1 MRLPK
6 EEPARLLTLILYGGI
21 AALAVFIFFKYLF
34 SVILPFVLGF
44 LLSLLLRPAMRLIRF
59 RTNLSRKIISA
70 LLVSVCGAFVFF
82 ILYLISARLYNE
94 GRELVTRLSSN
105 MQGDTLVSLRNIPI
119 ISSLISA
126 AENTGIDVLKTAGH
140 FFEEKIPSLVGGIA
154 EFLPNLIF
162 FFAAFVFSAVYFLSD
177 YDKIRAFCRE
187 KMSGGAFSKLGFI
200 KRRGINALCGFL
212 KGYFIIMMI
221 TFAEL
226 FVGLL
231 ILGVNYALLTASVA
245 AVVDILPILGVGT
258 VLLPWALYEFS
269 VGNAVRAGGL
279 CVLFIIISGVRQ
291 FLEPAVLGKKVGL
304 HPLFSMFS
312 MYLGFKLF
320 GFVGMLF
327 FPFLSSLVGEI
338 MHSSSK
344 ES

>member
-1 MRLPK
+1 MHLPK

-21 AALAVFIFFKYLF
+21 AALAVLVFFKYLF
-34 SVILPFVLGF
+34 SVILPFALGF

-59 RTNLSRKIISA
+59 RTNVSRKIISA
-70 LLVSVCGAFVFF
+70 VLVSVCGAFVFF
-82 ILYLISARLYNE
+82 ILYLIAARLYNE
-94 GRELVTRLSSN
+94 GRELVTKLSSN
-105 MQGDTLVSLRNIPI
+105 MQGDTLVSLKNIPV

-126 AENTGIDVLKTAGH
+126 AESAGVDVLKTAGH
-140 FFEEKIPSLVGGIA
+140 FFEEKIPSLVGSIA

-177 YDKIRAFCRE
+177 YDKIRTFCRG
-187 KMSGGAFSKLGFI
+187 KLSGGMFSRLGFI
-200 KRRGINALCGFL
+200 KRKSVSALCGFL

-226 FVGLL
+226 FVGFL
-231 ILGVNYALLTASVA
+231 ILGINYALLTASVA

-338 MHSSSK
+338 IHSSSK

>member
-1 MRLPK
+1 MHLPK
-6 EEPARLLTLILYGGI
+6 EDPARLLTLILYGGVTI
-21 AALAVFIFFKYLF
+21 AVTYIFFKYLF
-34 SVILPFVLGF
+34 SVLLPFVLGF

-59 RTNLSRKIISA
+59 RTNISRKIISA
-70 LLVSVCGAFVFF
+70 ILVSVCGAFVFF
-82 ILYLISARLYNE
+82 ILYLLAARLYNE

-105 MQGDTLVSLRNIPI
+105 MQGDTLASLKNIPV
-119 ISSLISA
+119 ISSLVSA
-126 AENTGIDVLKTAGH
+126 AESAGVDILKTAGH

-177 YDKIRAFCRE
+177 YDKIRTFCRE
-187 KMSGGAFSKLGFI
+187 RLSGGMFSRLGFI
-200 KRRGINALCGFL
+200 KRTSVSALCGFL

-226 FVGLL
+226 FVGFL
-231 ILGVNYALLTASVA
+231 ILGVNYALLAASLTAL
-245 AVVDILPILGVGT
+245 VDILPILGVGT

-269 VGNAVRAGGL
+269 VGNVFRATGL
-279 CVLFIIISGVRQ
+279 CVLFIVISGVRQ
-291 FLEPAVLGKKVGL
+291 FSEPAVLGKKAGL

-312 MYLGFKLF
+312 MYLGYKLF

-327 FPFLSSLVGEI
+327 LPFLSSILGEI
-338 MHSSSK
+338 LHFSSK

>member
-1 MRLPK
+1 MHLPK

-21 AALAVFIFFKYLF
+21 AALAVLVFFKYLF

-59 RTNLSRKIISA
+59 RTNVSRKIISA
-70 LLVSVCGAFVFF
+70 VLVSVCGAFVFF
-82 ILYLISARLYNE
+82 ILYLIAARLYNE
-94 GRELVTRLSSN
+94 GRELVTKLSAN
-105 MQGDTLVSLRNIPI
+105 MQGDTLVSLKNIPV

-126 AENTGIDVLKTAGH
+126 AESAGVDVLKTAGH
-140 FFEEKIPSLVGGIA
+140 FFEEKIPSLVGSIA

-177 YDKIRAFCRE
+177 YDKIRTFCRG
-187 KMSGGAFSKLGFI
+187 KLSGGMFSRLGFI
-200 KRRGINALCGFL
+200 KRKSVSALCGFL

-226 FVGLL
+226 FVGFL
-231 ILGVNYALLTASVA
+231 ILGINYALLTASVA

-327 FPFLSSLVGEI
+327 FPFLSSLVVEI
-338 MHSSSK
+338 IHSSSK

>member
-1 MRLPK
+1 MHLPK

-21 AALAVFIFFKYLF
+21 AALAVLVFFKYLF
-34 SVILPFVLGF
+34 SVILPFALGF

-59 RTNLSRKIISA
+59 RTNVSRKIISA
-70 LLVSVCGAFVFF
+70 ILVSVCGAFVFF
-82 ILYLISARLYNE
+82 ILYLIAARLYNE
-94 GRELVTRLSSN
+94 GRELVTKLSSN
-105 MQGDTLVSLRNIPI
+105 MQGDTLVSLENIPV

-126 AENTGIDVLKTAGH
+126 AESAGVDVLKTAGH
-140 FFEEKIPSLVGGIA
+140 FFEEKIPSFVGSIA

-177 YDKIRAFCRE
+177 YDKIRTFCRG
-187 KMSGGAFSKLGFI
+187 KLSGGMFSKLGFI
-200 KRRGINALCGFL
+200 KRKSMSALCGFL

-226 FVGLL
+226 FVGFL
-231 ILGVNYALLTASVA
+231 ILGINYALLTASVA

-327 FPFLSSLVGEI
+327 FPFLSSLVVEI
-338 MHSSSK
+338 IYSSSK